1 MIPLI
6 AASDL
11 EANPAF
17 ARLWEYVTKEL
28 LVGGDASSRKEDEER
43 ERAWGVE
50 RRRRSRR
57 INKEKRMRM
66 TRRGGQRSVGD
77 GGVGEEG
84 SVRYC
89 GSREGE
95 GDGQEEEELGQEQEL
110 DGQAEDDDGEEGEEE
125 DDDIED
131 DEGSAGRHEK
141 HQQKPLILD
150 QQLHSLRVARVKRR
164 ILRDVLDDVACL
176 DPSAGQSHSE
186 ASESH
191 LRSPGAEPPRSHQR
205 SESRI
210 PVSAATGVTTAP
222 YAGAGGPNAEMAD
235 VTNQISNLQG
245 QTAEANSSL
254 TSGKTDN
261 VVTERSPGKS
271 IPPDLGELVR
281 VIAAYLHLMLDGSG
295 SPFSSSS
302 SDEVHSRQRG
312 LREKQ
317 DIRKDDKLEK
327 GLLYDDMLRFKMN
340 IGPIADAVSSR
351 LVELESSLCVL
362 SDIALENEY
371 GEEDED
377 KSRARR
383 TQGRLR
389 VSQDLRES
397 VQTQLSHLSD
407 LRENVLPSSLT
418 TLTATLQQLLTLQ
431 RQLLQLQ
438 VQYLEASKHGVLSR
452 YTMSKIAFL
461 DTVAQAMALKA
472 QVLVLEARK
481 DFEFSPEAERRKEV
495 IRKKMAEVQKE
506 EDELDNRI
514 GSLESVLAEYEA
526 IDPGASIMG
535 RLGKRYEEIEEDMEV
550 VRKDIEM
557 LQRRAVK
564 R

>member
-1 MIPLI
+1 MIRLI

-17 ARLWEYVTKEL
+17 ARLWEYVTTEL
-28 LVGGDASSRKEDEER
+28 LDGGDVSSRKEEEGR
-43 ERAWGVE
+43 ERAWRVG
-50 RRRRSRR
+50 RRRRIRT
-57 INKEKRMRM
+57 EKRTRV

-77 GGVGEEG
+77 GGVGEDG

-95 GDGQEEEELGQEQEL
+95 GDGQEKELGQEQEL
-110 DGQAEDDDGEEGEEE
+110 DSQAEDDDGEDEGDDDDNME
-125 DDDIED
+125 DDD
-131 DEGSAGRHEK
+131 GSAGKHEK
-141 HQQKPLILD
+141 HQQKPLSLD
-150 QQLHSLRVARVKRR
+150 QQLHALRVARVKRR
-164 ILRDVLDDVACL
+164 ILRDVLDGVACL
-176 DPSAGQSHSE
+176 NLSVGQSHGD

-205 SESRI
+205 GENRI
-210 PVSAATGVTTAP
+210 PVPAATGVTTAP

-235 VTNQISNLQG
+235 VTNQTSNLQG
-245 QTAEANSSL
+245 QTMTANSSL
-254 TSGKTDN
+254 TRGKTDN
-261 VVTERSPGKS
+261 VVTD

-302 SDEVHSRQRG
+302 SDDVHSRQRG
-312 LREKQ
+312 VREQ
-317 DIRKDDKLEK
+317 QGMRKDDKEEE
-327 GLLYDDMLRFKMN
+327 GLLYEDIVRFKMN
-340 IGPIADAVSSR
+340 IGTIADAVSSR
-351 LVELESSLCVL
+351 LVELESSLCAL
-362 SDIALENEY
+362 SDIALENGH
-371 GEEDED
+371 GEEDEGVGRS
-377 KSRARR
+377 KSA
-383 TQGRLR
+383 QGRLR
-389 VSQDLRES
+389 VSWNLRES

-438 VQYLEASKHGVLSR
+438 IQHLETSKHGVLSR

-481 DFEFSPEAERRKEV
+481 EFEFSPEAERRKEV
-495 IRKKMAEVQKE
+495 IGKKMAEVQKE

-535 RLGKRYEEIEEDMEV
+535 RLGKRYKEIEEEMEG

>member
-28 LVGGDASSRKEDEER
+28 LVGGDASSRKEEEER
-43 ERAWGVE
+43 ERAWRVG
-50 RRRRSRR
+50 RRRRRR
-57 INKEKRMRM
+57 INAEKRMRV

-95 GDGQEEEELGQEQEL
+95 GDGQEEGLDQEQEL

-131 DEGSAGRHEK
+131 DEGRAGRHGK
-141 HQQKPLILD
+141 HQQKPLSLD
-150 QQLHSLRVARVKRR
+150 RQLHSLRVARVKRR

-176 DPSAGQSHSE
+176 DSSAGQSHGE

-191 LRSPGAEPPRSHQR
+191 LRSPGSEPLRSHQR
-205 SESRI
+205 SESHI
-210 PVSAATGVTTAP
+210 SVSAATTTTPP
-222 YAGAGGPNAEMAD
+222 YAGAAVANAEMLD

-245 QTAEANSSL
+245 QTAAANSSL

-261 VVTERSPGKS
+261 VDTERSPGKS

-327 GLLYDDMLRFKMN
+327 GLLYEDILRFKMN
-340 IGPIADAVSSR
+340 MGPIADAVSSR

-362 SDIALENEY
+362 SDIALENGYE
-371 GEEDED
+371 EEDED

-418 TLTATLQQLLTLQ
+418 TLTATLQQLVTLQ

-438 VQYLEASKHGVLSR
+438 VQYLETSKHGVLSR

-506 EDELDNRI
+506 EDGLDNRI

-526 IDPGASIMG
+526 IDTGASIMG
-535 RLGKRYEEIEEDMEV
+535 RLGKRYKEIEEEMEG